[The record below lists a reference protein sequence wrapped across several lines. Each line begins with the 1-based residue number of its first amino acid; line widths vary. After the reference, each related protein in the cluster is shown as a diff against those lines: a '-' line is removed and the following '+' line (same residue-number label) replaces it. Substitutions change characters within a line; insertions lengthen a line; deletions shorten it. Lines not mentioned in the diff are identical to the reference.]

1 LKLTFTFLRPLST
14 AIIFAAVFLCNY
26 IEAWAQS
33 TGFLENKG
41 QVVDQNGN
49 RRDDIL
55 YLFEQDGFTLALG
68 RDFFSYQLCVP
79 ELTSVSA
86 QASNDFLEGSIIES
100 RMLKFDRTDVKILN
114 ALKNVKIRPSDIFT
128 DTRNF
133 HNATGSFNNVHSY
146 DRVTYENVYPGIDLV
161 FYIIR
166 QAGKEKARLK
176 YDFIVHGNGNETDI
190 QLSYAGANVPFINEK
205 DELISPLANAGF
217 VIESKPLSYFI
228 TEKDSFYVSY
238 QTRGNIVSFA
248 PVQGK
253 NQRVLTIDPEITWS
267 RYLGGVKDEFVEVIE
282 ADGTGNIYACGQTY
296 SPMGIV
302 TSGAY
307 QVVKKGPSD
316 CFITKFN
323 QDGAVLWST
332 YFGGSD
338 GDFAFGMCQDGFG
351 GLYVCGQ
358 TNSPSGF
365 GTDGAHQKNY
375 GGSIDGFLAK
385 FSTEGLLSWST
396 YYGGLGKDQA
406 FSCVAN
412 QSGVFVGG
420 YTESAEDIVT
430 PGADQPNYA
439 GAGDAFIAAFSPAG
453 IIKFSTYLGGSDQD
467 RAHDIHL
474 DHFGNLMIT
483 GTTPSEDGIALGD
496 VHQSEVGGNSDAF
509 ISKYSK
515 TGVKKWSTYFGG
527 LKTER
532 GREIVPDGDGNC
544 YVTGPTGSG
553 LNIATPDAYQVLL
566 NGSGPATDTVYEDAY
581 LAKFDSTGKLLWATY
596 FGGEHDEMGSAMK
609 WLTNGLVVIGGT
621 TLSDSLMST
630 PDALQVL
637 RGGGRDGF
645 LAIFSEDGRLIWS
658 TYYGGIKDENYQDGY
673 GPAFDIY
680 DNRHIIF
687 GVSSYS
693 AGLGTLNNYTPS
705 STSIPSSDGLFV
717 SIDIQCL
724 DFYEPNNDFS
734 KATDLET
741 INTITFLEALM
752 NYQHDKDFYR
762 FKKIAGFPLKI
773 KLDNL
778 AQNCDLVL
786 YDSVFNP
793 IRKSNHTG
801 LWGEEITMNAA
812 VSGKFYLRVLSPGGG
827 FSNTCYELSFENMDG
842 MNKIQDTAVDEQQ
855 LLLYPN
861 PADQFVSLQF
871 NSLESRH
878 TFIVLTD
885 LSGKVVLQQAIKI
898 REGSNIFE
906 LNTSPLSG
914 GTYLLKFPDGNFPV
928 QKLLIY

>member
-1 LKLTFTFLRPLST
+1 M
-14 AIIFAAVFLCNY
+14 AIIFATVFLCNY
-26 IEAWAQS
+26 IEACAQS

-49 RRDDIL
+49 RREDIL

-68 RDFFSYQLCVP
+68 RDFFSYQLCIP
-79 ELTSVSA
+79 ELTSGSA
-86 QASNDFLEGSIIES
+86 QSSDYFEEGNNGEN
-100 RMLKFDRTDVKILN
+100 RLLKFERTDVKLLN
-114 ALKNVKIRPSDIFT
+114 AEKNIKIEASGPFS
-128 DTRNF
+128 DTRNYY
-133 HNATGSFNNVHSY
+133 NANGSFNEIHSY
-146 DRVTYENVYPGIDLV
+146 HRIAYKNVYPGIDLI
-161 FYIIR
+161 FYTIPQKGTGR
-166 QAGKEKARLK
+166 ARLK
-176 YDFIVHGNGNETDI
+176 YDFVVHENGNETEI
-190 QLSYAGANVPFINEK
+190 QLAYEGANLPFINK
-205 DELISPLANAGF
+205 KMELISPLPHTGF
-217 VIESKPLSYFI
+217 VIESNPLSYFVS
-228 TEKDSFYVSY
+228 EMDSFYVPY
-238 QTRGNIVSFA
+238 QTKGNIVSFA

-267 RYLGGVKDEFVEVIE
+267 RYLGGVKDEFVEVLE
-282 ADGTGNIYACGQTY
+282 TDGMGNIYACGQTY

-316 CFITKFN
+316 CFIIKFN

-358 TNSPSGF
+358 TNSQTGF

-385 FSTEGLLSWST
+385 FNTDGLLSWST
-396 YYGGLGKDQA
+396 YFGGLGKDQV
-406 FSCVAN
+406 FSCIAN
-412 QSGVFVGG
+412 QSGVYVGG
-420 YTESAEDIVT
+420 YTESAENIVT
-430 PGADQPNYA
+430 TGADQPNYA
-439 GAGDAFIAAFSPAG
+439 GAGDAFISAFSPAG

-553 LNIATPDAYQVLL
+553 LNIATPGAHQVLL

-596 FGGEHDEMGSAMK
+596 FGGEHDEMGSAIK
-609 WLTNGLVVIGGT
+609 WLANGLVVIGGT
-621 TLSDSLMST
+621 TLSDSLLST

-645 LAIFSEDGRLIWS
+645 LAVFSEDGRLIWS

-687 GVSSYS
+687 GVSSFS
-693 AGLGTLNNYTPS
+693 AGLGTINSYTPS

-741 INTITFLEALM
+741 INANTFLEALM
-752 NYQHDKDFYR
+752 NYQGDKDFYR
-762 FKKIAGFPLKI
+762 FTKIAGFPLKI

-786 YDSVFNP
+786 YDSLFNP
-793 IRKSNHTG
+793 IRKSNHKG

-812 VSGKFYLRVLSPGGG
+812 ISGKFYLRVLSPGGG
-827 FSNTCYELSFENMDG
+827 FSNTCYELSIENMDG
-842 MNKIQDTAVDEQQ
+842 MNKTSYLPTVEQQ
-855 LLLYPN
+855 ALSLYPN
-861 PADQFVSLQF
+861 PADQLVSLQF
-871 NSLESRH
+871 NSMESRH
-878 TFIVLTD
+878 TFIIVTD
-885 LSGKVVLQQAIKI
+885 ISGKVVLQQSVEIT
-898 REGSNIFE
+898 EGSNIFE
-906 LNTSPLSG
+906 LNTSQLSG
-914 GTYLLKFPDGNFPV
+914 GTYLLNFQDGIIPM